1 MSDHDD
7 ELKLRLNVKFK
18 TGTAPALLAELTSLP
33 ERRRVKRLLDLA
45 QIGLLYEQA
54 AGRLPASNSVQQP
67 AGKLPEDHEPEF
79 SNDRPINSAPA
90 SGAPIEA
97 EVPAPVAGTPES
109 EVLNKAE
116 TNGESNNSVPLARK
130 RPGFNTA
137 MTG

>member
-97 EVPAPVAGTPES
+97 EVPTPVVGTPES

-116 TNGESNNSVPLARK
+116 TNHSVPLARK